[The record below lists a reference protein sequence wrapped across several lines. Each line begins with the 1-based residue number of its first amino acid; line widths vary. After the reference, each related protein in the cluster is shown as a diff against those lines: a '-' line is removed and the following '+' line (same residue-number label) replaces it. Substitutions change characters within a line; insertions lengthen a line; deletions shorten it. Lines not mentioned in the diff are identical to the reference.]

1 MTSDNSSPGAR
12 VAAIRQRRGLSQDE
26 LAEAS
31 GVHVAT
37 IRNLEQHPGDVHP
50 RASTLHALARALKVT
65 TTGLMN
71 PAQPEAPDP
80 VPAEQWDDVRD
91 ALYRPG
97 PDDGPASVSEVS
109 GALAACMPALAA
121 NRYAEARAVLPALI
135 RDARSLGDG
144 GRRQQSRVYNMAAWL
159 LVMTRQWDDA
169 AAAARLARDAASDPA
184 DVLAAVNTTLWLLL
198 RQGHLDGAARLA
210 ESTADDFEPSFRHT
224 PVPVVAGWGKVMLYL
239 NNARVRDNSPG
250 AAEEALSCAY
260 AAAHRTGREVALD
273 RSTTRTFGPASV
285 AMIEAENAAIRERP
299 EDVLSVTSRIPRQG
313 LVHAQSASRW
323 RSRLDVA
330 RAHALLRHPQDAV
343 RELDAIRQAAP
354 EWLAQQRYARDIMA
368 EVMPAVMRRRRTLPE
383 NVRVL
388 ADAVRL
394 PL

>member
-1 MTSDNSSPGAR
+1 MTPPAC
-12 VAAIRQRRGLSQDE
+12 RG
-26 LAEAS
+26 
-31 GVHVAT
+31 G
-37 IRNLEQHPGDVHP
+37 
-50 RASTLHALARALKVT
+50 
-65 TTGLMN
+65 
-71 PAQPEAPDP
+71 
-80 VPAEQWDDVRD
+80 
-91 ALYRPG
+91 
-97 PDDGPASVSEVS
+97 
-109 GALAACMPALAA
+109 
-121 NRYAEARAVLPALI
+121 
-135 RDARSLGDG
+135 
-144 GRRQQSRVYNMAAWL
+144 
-159 LVMTRQWDDA
+159 
-169 AAAARLARDAASDPA
+169 LARDAASDPA

-210 ESTADDFEPSFRHT
+210 EATADDFEPSFRHT

-250 AAEEALSCAY
+250 AAQEALSCAY
-260 AAAHRTGREVALD
+260 AAAHRTGREVTLD

-285 AMIEAENAAIRERP
+285 AMIEAENAAIREDP
-299 EDVLSVTSRIPRQG
+299 GLVLSVTSRIPRQG